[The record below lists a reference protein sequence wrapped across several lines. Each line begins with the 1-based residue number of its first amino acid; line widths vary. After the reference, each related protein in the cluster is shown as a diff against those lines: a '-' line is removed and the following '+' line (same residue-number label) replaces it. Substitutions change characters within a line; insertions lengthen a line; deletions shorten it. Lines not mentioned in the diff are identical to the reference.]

1 MLLREPG
8 SLAQWLATGTA
19 GSRTRLRRL
28 QLRDGFLTLELA
40 GNIGLWS
47 EPLRTPLDRT
57 PGSTM
62 TRPSGWNHS
71 KVLKSSFTKS
81 FVFNLCFFRRGQ
93 RWWGH
98 QRDTTVNKILNRS
111 KNYFCK
117 TQRYETPIKVFLYA
131 IQLNTRLS
139 SSFASLFPHF
149 SPFLSLLNCL
159 LVQAGLNQLSAA
171 SSGVRFPDPLDDGR
185 FSKSGGD
192 PIYV

>member
-1 MLLREPG
+1 
-8 SLAQWLATGTA
+8 
-19 GSRTRLRRL
+19 
-28 QLRDGFLTLELA
+28 
-40 GNIGLWS
+40 
-47 EPLRTPLDRT
+47 
-57 PGSTM
+57 M

-71 KVLKSSFTKS
+71 KVLKSRNYLFSTY
-81 FVFNLCFFRRGQ
+81 VFFFRRGQ

-159 LVQAGLNQLSAA
+159 LAQAALNQLSAA

-192 PIYV
+192 PVYV

>member
-1 MLLREPG
+1 MLPREPG
-8 SLAQWLATGTA
+8 SLAQWWATGTA
-19 GSRTRLRRL
+19 GSRTPLRRL
-28 QLRDGFLTLELA
+28 QLRDGCLTLELA

-47 EPLRTPLDRT
+47 GPLLTPLDRT

-81 FVFNLCFFRRGQ
+81 FVFNLCFFFRRGQ

-139 SSFASLFPHF
+139 SSIASLFPHF
-149 SPFLSLLNCL
+149 PPFLSLLNCL
-159 LVQAGLNQLSAA
+159 LAQAGLNQLSAA
-171 SSGVRFPDPLDDGR
+171 SNGESF
-185 FSKSGGD
+185 K
-192 PIYV
+192 